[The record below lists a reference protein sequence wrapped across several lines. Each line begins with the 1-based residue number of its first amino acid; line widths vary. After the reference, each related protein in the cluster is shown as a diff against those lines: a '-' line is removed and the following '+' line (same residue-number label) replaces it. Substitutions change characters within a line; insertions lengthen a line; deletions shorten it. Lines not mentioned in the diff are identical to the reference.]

1 MADTRKRILAVA
13 SGGGHWEQMLLL
25 RDAFVGHDI
34 SFATTMKG
42 LGERA
47 GIAGVRVI
55 HDCNR
60 NSPMSA
66 VFCVLDLL
74 RVMARVRPQVIV
86 STGALPGF
94 LALAIGRRFGVKTIW
109 VDSIANAEELSMAGQ
124 KAKAHADLWLSQWPF
139 VAERS
144 GAAMRGRCCDL
155 RDGRHPIALPTLCR
169 RAGCHRRAARSSH
182 RRQTCGDTDA
192 RPHLD
197 RHEHL
202 DPVTFDRFVR
212 EASVIVGHAGI
223 GSILSAGRAGKPII
237 LYPRRASLGEHRNE
251 HQLATVAALCDRPG
265 IHIAHSDEELE
276 ALLTTP
282 DLTPFQLEQSAN
294 RTALVDR
301 LRAFIAA

>member
-1 MADTRKRILAVA
+1 MI
-13 SGGGHWEQMLLL
+13 
-25 RDAFVGHDI
+25 
-34 SFATTMKG
+34 FATVGTQ
-42 LGERA
+42 LPFPRFVSA
-47 GIAGVRVI
+47 LDAIAGR
-55 HDCNR
+55 R
-60 NSPMSA
+60 G
-66 VFCVLDLL
+66 L
-74 RVMARVRPQVIV
+74 RIV
-86 STGALPGF
+86 A
-94 LALAIGRRFGVKTIW
+94 
-109 VDSIANAEELSMAGQ
+109 
-124 KAKAHADLWLSQWPF
+124 
-139 VAERS
+139 
-144 GAAMRGRCCDL
+144 
-155 RDGRHPIALPTLCR
+155 
-169 RAGCHRRAARSSH
+169 
-182 RRQTCGDTDA
+182 QTCGDTDA

-276 ALLTTP
+276 VLLTTP